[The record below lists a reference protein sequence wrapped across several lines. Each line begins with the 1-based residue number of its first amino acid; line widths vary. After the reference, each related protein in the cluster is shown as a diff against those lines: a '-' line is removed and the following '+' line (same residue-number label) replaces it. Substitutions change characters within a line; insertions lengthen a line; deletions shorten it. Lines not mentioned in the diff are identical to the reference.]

1 MSDKAPALIPT
12 IVLPDSITQELI
24 RHNLTEATIEGIN
37 KESIEL
43 TAVPIPDAKA
53 YDAMKKRRT
62 VFRNTRVL
70 AETLFKPWKSDAHE
84 QWKNICTAENKV
96 TSAIEAAEQRLKD
109 AEKEYVGR
117 EERERNERHE
127 KHKRIVAERKQ
138 MLFDR
143 GFTFNGKSFIY
154 EGLVEIEEND
164 VVGPHVNDLQFGEW
178 LAAIDHDIDEK
189 NRLKKEAEDLERER
203 VETLERERKELQD
216 QLDAANELAKGHAF
230 VARKAELGLRNFYY
244 DDVEDSFCLGEI
256 NHLASDIRDMS
267 EEEWTALLQRAE
279 EEKLRIVDR
288 EIDEK
293 NKQLEHSRRRWL
305 YNLNCTLDDKGWSY
319 HGERIPTP
327 MTMPTTMCVLAL
339 EDEAQWAAI
348 MQTAEAIIADVK
360 QREARQEL
368 LTYRVAQLLANGWI
382 EAARSPI
389 SNNPAL
395 VLNTGPELADGI
407 SIGVESLA
415 TMEEDTFLHYYDEGR
430 TEVTRRAIDQRDKEA
445 AAAEATRQANL
456 DDKGKLLD
464 LLNKLNALDLP
475 KLTPANVLIEKR
487 QHHWYQSWVKNLTE
501 QMDAL

>member
-1 MSDKAPALIPT
+1 MTDKAPALIPT

-37 KESIEL
+37 KESIKL

-127 KHKRIVAERKQ
+127 KHKKIVAERKQ

-189 NRLKKEAEDLERER
+189 NRLKKEADDLERER

-256 NHLASDIRDMS
+256 NHLASEIRDMS
-267 EEEWTALLQRAE
+267 EEEWMALLQRAE
-279 EEKLRIVDR
+279 EEKGLITKREEQRKWSALNDARLKELYDLGCDANGDGWNIHWVHIKELPRHGHAGIPEEQWVVIIDKVRSIKAEKEAEFERNKVIGDR
-288 EIDEK
+288 K
-293 NKQLEHSRRRWL
+293 
-305 YNLNCTLDDKGWSY
+305 
-319 HGERIPTP
+319 
-327 MTMPTTMCVLAL
+327 
-339 EDEAQWAAI
+339 
-348 MQTAEAIIADVK
+348 
-360 QREARQEL
+360 RE
-368 LTYRVAQLLANGWI
+368 LLANGWKEVADGLLLVTEDNVELI
-382 EAARSPI
+382 GLFLQDLLQDEFYPSWIEQGREEVARRTLLKQQQEAASREQ
-389 SNNPAL
+389 A
-395 VLNTGPELADGI
+395 
-407 SIGVESLA
+407 
-415 TMEEDTFLHYYDEGR
+415 R
-430 TEVTRRAIDQRDKEA
+430 T
-445 AAAEATRQANL
+445 ANL

-487 QHHWYQSWVKNLTE
+487 QHHWHQSWHKNLTE
-501 QMDAL
+501 QMDSL